1 MEEKPIR
8 AVVFDVGG
16 TLLTFEASEEAD
28 RAYIAHTLGFL
39 NAHGILL
46 GADPDAVLQGIVR
59 GAKRYKQFTE
69 IDLVELDCDTIWEQY
84 MLAEFD
90 IAPGQLTGLGEQLSF
105 LYDMEKR
112 RLAPRAGLRETL
124 EALRQRGY
132 RLAII
137 SNVMSTT
144 YVPHFLRENGILDY
158 FEDIQMSSLCRI
170 RKPRR
175 EIFDRSLAALGLT
188 KEEAAYVGDTISR
201 DIRGARAAGW
211 RYMIQ
216 IDNPAAYHRDTA
228 FAGQFPPDFR
238 ISSLPELPAL
248 MDRIRQ
254 PGPQGI

>member
-28 RAYIAHTLGFL
+28 RAYIAHTMAFL
-39 NAHGILL
+39 NAHGILI
-46 GADPDAVLQGIVR
+46 GADPEAVLHGIER
-59 GAKRYKQFTE
+59 GAKRYKAFTE
-69 IDLVELDCDTIWEQY
+69 ADLVELDCDTIWAQY
-84 MLAEFD
+84 MLDGFD
-90 IAPGQLTGLGEQLSF
+90 IAPGQLAGLGEQLSF

-112 RLAPRAGLRETL
+112 TLAPRAGLHETL
-124 EALRQRGY
+124 DGLRQRGY

-158 FEDIQMSSLCRI
+158 FEDIQMSSVCRI

-175 EIFDRSLAALGLT
+175 EIFDRSLEALGLGPD
-188 KEEAAYVGDTISR
+188 EVAYVGDTISR
-201 DIRGARAAGW
+201 DIRGVRNAGW

-216 IDNPAAYHRDTA
+216 IDNPAAYHRDSA
-228 FAGQFPPDFR
+228 FTGQFPPDFMV
-238 ISSLPELPAL
+238 SSLPELLPL
-248 MDRIRQ
+248 LDEIRQ
-254 PGPQGI
+254 PHM